1 MFVIAL
7 LAASLFTTAPAA
19 PTASCLT
26 PANTGTY
33 RFTALTKDST
43 NAKIGMLVLENI
55 EGCLEATLLTD
66 DGGPAVID
74 HLALTDGVLT
84 GNVRVASGSAKV
96 TLRFTSSGATG
107 SIVDGKKEWSVAA
120 RRTSGAALDVA
131 VVK

>member
-7 LAASLFTTAPAA
+7 LAASLFTAAPATSTPSC
-19 PTASCLT
+19 PT
-26 PANTGTY
+26 PGNTGTY

-55 EGCLEATLLTD
+55 EGCLEVTLLTD

-74 HLALTDGVLT
+74 HLAMTDGVLT
-84 GNVRVASGSAKV
+84 GNVRVSNGTAKV
-96 TLRFTSSGATG
+96 TLRFTASGATG
-107 SIVDGKKEWSVAA
+107 SIVVGKQEWNLAA

-131 VVK
+131 VK